1 MQSPGN
7 LVLFGRRKA
16 MIGSSENPSIFGNV
30 YNTSGRILPKRI
42 LDKETIGVGLVKLG
56 GNADG
61 ISKTNNNE
69 RT

>member
-1 MQSPGN
+1 
-7 LVLFGRRKA
+7 